1 MAHTNILLAATA
13 ERRSDLRPPPPAD
26 LTPAV
31 WEDGHPA
38 PSSGLSV
45 PTTWVCQWERRKG
58 EKGSPGGSLPG
69 HTPRLQTPADRR
81 PRGPVP
87 KGRGLTG
94 SRDELHERW
103 QDRGIQT
110 RRRQPQEEKRR
121 VCHRRLQGRACGSHS
136 SPLGV
141 RAPWVSEPPTRRR
154 SARTVQAALANTS
167 DSVSPRF
174 TLGAPWSACP
184 LALEESRTE
193 IVCHSYAKNATSF
206 TGLPLNSRG
215 YQARDWNPP

>member
-1 MAHTNILLAATA
+1 MYTPCRFPFPYPWNDNIRDDFLLGLILKINNKTQHQMAHTNILLAATA
-13 ERRSDLRPPPPAD
+13 ERRSDLRPPHPAD
-26 LTPAV
+26 PTPAV

-38 PSSGLSV
+38 PSSGPSV

-58 EKGSPGGSLPG
+58 EKGSPGGSLPSR
-69 HTPRLQTPADRR
+69 TPRLQTPADSR
-81 PRGPVP
+81 PRAPVP

-121 VCHRRLQGRACGSHS
+121 VCHRRLQGRACGSHG

-141 RAPWVSEPPTRRR
+141 RAPDMEAVSSHRP
-154 SARTVQAALANTS
+154 
-167 DSVSPRF
+167 
-174 TLGAPWSACP
+174 G
-184 LALEESRTE
+184 
-193 IVCHSYAKNATSF
+193 H
-206 TGLPLNSRG
+206 TGKH
-215 YQARDWNPP
+215 Q